1 MRCPQCGCLE
11 DKVIDSRAVKDDTG
25 VRRRR
30 ECLKCAHRFTTY
42 ESIIR
47 EGLKVVKRN
56 SAREDFDQDK
66 LRRGIQNACY
76 KRPINPE
83 DIDRLVEDLVVAI
96 QRDFDKE
103 VSSAEIGARTMN
115 ALRALDQVAYVRF
128 ASVYRKFKDVDE
140 FIEEIRSLR

>member
-83 DIDRLVEDLVVAI
+83 DIDRLVEDLVAAI

-103 VSSAEIGARTMN
+103 VASAEIGARTMN

>member
-56 SAREDFDQDK
+56 SVREDFDQDK

-83 DIDRLVEDLVVAI
+83 DIDRLVEDLVLTI

-103 VSSAEIGARTMN
+103 VASSEIGTRVMN
-115 ALRALDQVAYVRF
+115 QLRSVDQVAYVRF